1 MICDDIRIALSEGEV
16 CEETDDRGARIFTH
30 CLYPSFEPVAVYV
43 ARKGDGY
50 VVTDGGGASASA
62 YLHGREELGKVLL
75 RECARFGVDC
85 KEDTV
90 VADVVS
96 ADWLRAA
103 ILAVANASAAAA
115 TSALERVAV
124 AAERVL
130 ADKIY
135 EGLYDALSDDVV
147 AQLRTVGGDFA
158 EAQDGL
164 LGHHGVRTG
173 QQPDEADHGTSAH
186 HRLGLVRRTRGND
199 DQCPRRFTLQT
210 GTEMKRK
217 GN

>member
-90 VADVVS
+90 VADVVEHI
-96 ADWLRAA
+96 RG
-103 ILAVANASAAAA
+103 
-115 TSALERVAV
+115 EK
-124 AAERVL
+124 
-130 ADKIY
+130 KI
-135 EGLYDALSDDVV
+135 S
-147 AQLRTVGGDFA
+147 FK
-158 EAQDGL
+158 
-164 LGHHGVRTG
+164 
-173 QQPDEADHGTSAH
+173 
-186 HRLGLVRRTRGND
+186 
-199 DQCPRRFTLQT
+199 
-210 GTEMKRK
+210 MKRRK
-217 GN
+217 GYHKTIGHRQELTVVKITAINA